1 MKKIVM
7 TCLFFACCLITPKT
21 DNEKKIEQ
29 ESFDSTMYNWLRTF
43 AEVFQLA
50 KKKHYKVANLEEAM
64 TKAMDAF
71 LNTLDPHS
79 NLLDKKTYQSMI
91 EATSG
96 EFFGIGIV
104 IDNTRKPKDK
114 FLIVVDTIPDGP
126 ADKSGVKPF
135 DKIIEIDGSPLEGMS
150 TQEATAKLKG
160 ERNTK
165 VHIKVLRENQP
176 DLLPFDITRDVIKEQ
191 NALSF
196 YIPSHNIY
204 YISLSM
210 FSENAAKQI
219 ATILEQASKQSYKG
233 LILDLRNNSGGLLNA
248 AIDIAGLFLHKSSP
262 VVITKDKHNV
272 IVEEYKTKR
281 DPLANHTLPIFILI
295 NNYTASAAEILAGS
309 LQVHSEIQSEDKNQ
323 KCALVFL
330 VGSKT
335 FGKGSVQE
343 VIPISNN
350 VAVSLTSWLYFL
362 KTPHKE
368 VAIQGIGIEPDF
380 VIERMLP
387 LTEQIQWFTK
397 YYGRESNLQNYIKI
411 EDNAPQ
417 TTPKKPDDKKN
428 RLLERAQEMLKTDN
442 QLRDTIALINIFN
455 SFKELSPEQV
465 CSRKKAVDY
474 MKKHFVSSHEID
486 LQEIKG

>member
-1 MKKIVM
+1 MIG
-7 TCLFFACCLITPKT
+7 LFFACCLSISQNNNQK
-21 DNEKKIEQ
+21 NSEE
-29 ESFDSTMYNWLRTF
+29 ESFDNTMYNWLRTF
-43 AEVFQLA
+43 AEVLQLA
-50 KKKHYKVANLEEAM
+50 KQKHYKVANLEEAM
-64 TKAMDAF
+64 IKAMDAF

-135 DKIIEIDGSPLEGMS
+135 DKIIEIDGAALEGMS

-165 VHIKVLRENQP
+165 VHVKILRENQP

-196 YIPSHNIY
+196 YIPSYNIY
-204 YISLSM
+204 YLSLSM

-219 ATILEQASKQSYKG
+219 ASVLEQANKHNYKG
-233 LILDLRNNSGGLLNA
+233 LIIDLRNNSGGLLNA
-248 AIDIAGLFLHKSSP
+248 AIDIAGLFLPKGSP
-262 VVITKDKHNV
+262 VVITKDKHNA
-272 IVEEYKTKR
+272 IVEAYKTKR
-281 DPLANHTLPIFILI
+281 EPLANNTLPIFVLI

-309 LQVHSEIQSEDKNQ
+309 LQVHSEIQSEEKN
-323 KCALVFL
+323 KKTPLVFL

-362 KTPHKE
+362 ATSPGQE

-380 VIERMLP
+380 TIERMLP

-397 YYGRESNLQNYIKI
+397 YYGRENNLQNYIKL
-411 EDNAPQ
+411 EN
-417 TTPKKPDDKKN
+417 TTAAAATTKAAEEPKKS

-442 QLRDTIALINIFN
+442 QLRETIALINLFD
-455 SFKELSPEQV
+455 SFKKLCPEQV
-465 CSRKKAVDY
+465 CSRKKAVAF
-474 MKKHFVSSHEID
+474 MKQHYLTNHQID
-486 LQEIKG
+486 LKEIKG